1 VGIFDKFRDVAA
13 GMEQLEALGIMPFG
27 VEIEHVSSATEG
39 VVLGH
44 RVILA
49 GTNNYLGLT
58 FDPDCVNAAR
68 EALLEQGTGTTGSR
82 LANGSYGG
90 HLALEQEL
98 ADFYQTPSAI
108 VFSTGFLATMGAVST
123 LAGPGDRILLD
134 ADCHASIY
142 EGTRTS
148 GADVIRFRH
157 NNPGDLEKRL
167 RRLEG
172 QDGSTL
178 VVVEGIYSMLGD
190 RAPLPE
196 IAALT
201 KQFGAY
207 LMVDEAHSM
216 GVLGETGRGLIE
228 ETGVEDAVDFIVG
241 TFSKSLGSVGGF
253 CTSRHPELELVRYN
267 ARPYIFTA
275 SPAPSIIASTR
286 VALRILRDGRDLRK
300 HLRHSANRLYKA
312 LGQAG
317 FRLGPEPG
325 PVIAIQMDQVE
336 QALVWWKQLLEQG
349 VYVNLVLP
357 PATPTGGALL
367 RCSLSAAHTDSQV
380 DRIRDALCGLRK
392 YQSDQAPIA
401 HNGDRQ
407 SPHH

>member
-1 VGIFDKFRDVAA
+1 MSIFDKFQDVAA
-13 GMEQLEALGIMPFG
+13 GMEQLSELGVMPFG
-27 VEIEHVSSATEG
+27 AEIEQVTSATDG

-44 RVILA
+44 PVILA

-58 FDPDCVNAAR
+58 FDPGCVQAAR

-98 ADFYQTPSAI
+98 AAFFGTPSAI

-123 LAGPGDRILLD
+123 LAGPGDRILMD

-142 EGTRTS
+142 EGTRITN
-148 GADVIRFRH
+148 AEVIRFRH
-157 NNPGDLEKRL
+157 NNPDDLEKRL

-172 QDGSTL
+172 KEGNNL

-190 RAPLPE
+190 RAPLVE
-196 IAALT
+196 IAALA

-207 LMVDEAHSM
+207 LMVDEAHSL
-216 GVLGETGRGLIE
+216 GVLGTNGRGLAE
-228 ETGVEDAVDFIVG
+228 EAGVEDAVDFIVG

-253 CTSRHPELELVRYN
+253 CTSRHPQLEYMRYN

-275 SPAPSIIASTR
+275 SPAPSVIASTR
-286 VALRILRDGRDLRK
+286 VALQILRDGQDLRER
-300 HLRHSANRLYKA
+300 LWRSANRLYSA
-312 LGQAG
+312 LQEAG
-317 FRLGPEPG
+317 FRLGPEPS
-325 PVIAIQMDQVE
+325 PVIAIQVDSTE

-357 PATPTGGALL
+357 PATPTGGPLL
-367 RCSLSAAHTDSQV
+367 RCSLSAAHTDAQIEQLKV
-380 DRIRDALCGLRK
+380 ALCGLRTTE
-392 YQSDQAPIA
+392 ACA
-401 HNGDRQ
+401 
-407 SPHH
+407 